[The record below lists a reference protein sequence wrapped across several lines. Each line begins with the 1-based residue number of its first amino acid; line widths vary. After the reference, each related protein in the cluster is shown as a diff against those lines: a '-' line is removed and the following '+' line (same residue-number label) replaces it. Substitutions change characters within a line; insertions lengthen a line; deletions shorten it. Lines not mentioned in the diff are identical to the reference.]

1 MSRKNGHVWTHKG
14 GPMCVGRDDGR
25 YAEYREE
32 QKKTGVSP
40 DETWNLDVTIAEFVL
55 PRLKLF
61 KEKTIGVPCCFGTM
75 EEWHAELDRMI
86 RAFELMCDDKAFGSE
101 SQKEIDAGL
110 DSFRKYFQALWW

>member
-101 SQKEIDAGL
+101 SQNEIDAGL